1 MNKVIETLEI
11 REQLWHVNYENGLTL
26 SISTGPGSYSQKRH
40 GLAVTVEV
48 AVLDENSFVPLTEWD
63 DVAHIPI
70 AEFEELCAKMEELSS
85 DKSQAILEITHYLS

>member
-1 MNKVIETLEI
+1 MNKVIETLEV

-26 SISTGPGSYSQKRH
+26 SISTGPSSYSQKLH

-48 AVLDENSFVPLTEWD
+48 AVLEENSFVPLTEWD
-63 DVAHIPI
+63 DVAHISI

-85 DKSQAILEITHYLS
+85 DKSQAMLEIRHYLS

>member
-1 MNKVIETLEI
+1 MNKVIETLEV

-26 SISTGPGSYSQKRH
+26 SISTGPSSYSQKLH

-85 DKSQAILEITHYLS
+85 DKSQAMLEIRHYLS

>member
-1 MNKVIETLEI
+1 MNNIVESTEVHEGLC
-11 REQLWHVNYENGLTL
+11 HVEYENGLTL

-40 GLAVTVEV
+40 GIPVTVEV
-48 AVLDENSFVPLTEWD
+48 AVFADNNFVALTEWD

-85 DKSQAILEITHYLS
+85 DKFEAMLEIRHYLS